1 MPVIFLSEKLEKVSK
16 MNNMLKLFIILSVVL
31 LGASNI
37 YARQVADPLD
47 THARL
52 ILGFGT
58 ETWDQNSNING
69 IQKMHQSNFSG
80 YLEEDAEGLYIA
92 SHITLLA
99 GGLGSVTFSDGT
111 STSNTFMTNINMDFQ
126 GVCYTEKG
134 IAVMIGPYIGLT
146 AVGIGGESTS
156 SALLGSSFSGNAE
169 SIVVSSMGISA
180 RVHAFIGD
188 HVDLALQGFYGFW
201 IPYSNITLV
210 SAHASTSLLGGGAN
224 TTTMSYYFDNISD
237 AGVNLEVGIRFMRQ
251 LGVII
256 GGRYEDIVASGN
268 NSKNINIDNINSF
281 VALGLW
287 F

>member
-1 MPVIFLSEKLEKVSK
+1 MQQKKKILVWGK
-16 MNNMLKLFIILSVVL
+16 MLLVATIIGTVVTVAL
-31 LGASNI
+31 NA

-52 ILGFGT
+52 ILGLGT

-80 YLEEDAEGLYIA
+80 YIEEDAEGLYIA

-126 GVCYTEKG
+126 GVCYTTKG
-134 IAVMIGPYIGLT
+134 IAVMVGPYIGVT

-156 SALLGSSFSGNAE
+156 SALLGSSFSGDAE
-169 SIVVSSMGISA
+169 SIVLSSMGISA
-180 RVHAFIGD
+180 RIHSFIGD
-188 HVDLALQGFYGFW
+188 YIDLSLQGFYGFW
-201 IPYSNITLV
+201 TPYSNITV
-210 SAHASTSLLGGGAN
+210 ISAHASTSLVGGGAN

-237 AGVNLEVGIRFMRQ
+237 VGVNLEVGIRLMRQ
-251 LGVII
+251 LGIVV
-256 GGRYEDIVASGN
+256 GGKYENIVASGS
-268 NSKNINIDNINSF
+268 NSKNIEISNINSLL
-281 VALGLW
+281 ALGLW